1 MDMVQS
7 SAVHG
12 SKVADFPGIFSN
24 REPLNLEPLNLSKN
38 IATIYFNLDGGQA
51 DALGSQLHNTN
62 FINFNH
68 NQTGGAAPGRERE
81 MTMIARDSFQPTR
94 GESSIS

>member
-1 MDMVQS
+1 M
-7 SAVHG
+7 
-12 SKVADFPGIFSN
+12 
-24 REPLNLEPLNLSKN
+24 RKN
-38 IATIYFNLDGGQA
+38 DKPYFDLDGGQA
-51 DALGSQLHNTN
+51 GAVGCQAHNTN
-62 FINFNH
+62 F